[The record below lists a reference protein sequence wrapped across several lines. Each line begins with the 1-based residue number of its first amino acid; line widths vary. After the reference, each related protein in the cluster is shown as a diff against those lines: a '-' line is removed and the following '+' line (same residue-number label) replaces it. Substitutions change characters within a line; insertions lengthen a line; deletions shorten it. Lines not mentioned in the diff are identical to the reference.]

1 MKENFARFIGIIVFL
16 GLFIGLL
23 SLVGNPAK
31 EETAI
36 IFVIAL
42 AIAIYLYIKCGGK
55 GFEWLYKIG
64 RR

>member
-1 MKENFARFIGIIVFL
+1 MREKFARTIGIVIFF

-31 EETAI
+31 EETGI

-42 AIAIYLYIKCGGK
+42 VSAGFAYIKLAGK
-55 GFEWLYKIG
+55 KIDI
-64 RR
+64 

>member
-1 MKENFARFIGIIVFL
+1 MREKFARTIGILIFF

-36 IFVIAL
+36 VFVIAL
-42 AIAIYLYIKCGGK
+42 VSA
-55 GFEWLYKIG
+55 GFAYFKLSEKD
-64 RR
+64 

>member
-1 MKENFARFIGIIVFL
+1 MRENFARFIGVIIFF

-31 EETAI
+31 EETGI

-42 AIAIYLYIKCGGK
+42 VSA
-55 GFEWLYKIG
+55 GFAYFKLSGNKLIFNV
-64 RR
+64 

>member
-1 MKENFARFIGIIVFL
+1 MKENFARIVGIIIFF

-31 EETAI
+31 EETTI

-42 AIAIYLYIKCGGK
+42 VSSIFSYIKLGGNIFNK
-55 GFEWLYKIG
+55 N
-64 RR
+64 

>member
-1 MKENFARFIGIIVFL
+1 MRENFARIIGIIIFF

-31 EETAI
+31 EETGI

-42 AIAIYLYIKCGGK
+42 VSAGFAFIKLSGK
-55 GFEWLYKIG
+55 KINF
-64 RR
+64 